1 MDLGDALVNCNIY
14 YGINRKL
21 RQQRGEG
28 PLSRA
33 AVIVSWFTTQY
44 DKLDAQARMVADDIL
59 KSAAK
64 SRVNLKGVKQNIAE
78 YMFDAWFI
86 SVVNDG
92 DVNGE
97 YKLIDGLDVDPEILA
112 GIANAI

>member
-1 MDLGDALVNCNIY
+1 MY

-21 RQQRGEG
+21 RQQKEEG

-44 DKLDAQARMVADDIL
+44 DKLDAQARMVGDAIL
-59 KSAAK
+59 KSASK
-64 SRVNLKGVKQNIAE
+64 TRLSLKGEKQNIAE

-97 YKLIDGLDVDPEILA
+97 YKLIDGLDVDPEILI
-112 GIANAI
+112 GIANTI